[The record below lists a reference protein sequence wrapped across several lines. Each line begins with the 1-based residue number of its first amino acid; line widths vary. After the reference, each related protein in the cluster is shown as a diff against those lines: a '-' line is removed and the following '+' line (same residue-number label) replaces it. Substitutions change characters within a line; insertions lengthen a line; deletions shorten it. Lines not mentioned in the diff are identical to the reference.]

1 MTRLVSFDIGIKNM
15 AYCVFL
21 VDEEKITIEDWGII
35 NMLVEEDSLEIVKT
49 CNVLIDGKTKKQ
61 PKRICGKKCVV
72 TSPNGEN
79 MYCSLH
85 SKKCADF
92 IFPQKEFT
100 KTHIKK
106 YDMLHL
112 KNKYIEVFGEK
123 REDLGEIPIS
133 SPPKMKKQDYIDSLV
148 DYYDSKCFKQVALPK
163 PMKRA
168 NDMDLI
174 SIGRIMK
181 RKMDELQSIQTATH
195 IIMENQISPLAS
207 RMKTVQGMLTQ
218 YFIHNE
224 TPSSPTVI
232 EYISSANK
240 LKGFNLEPDAENTY
254 KQHKKDGIIICGKF
268 LEMNF
273 NSGGREDWICKMR
286 ESPKKDDLADSFLQ
300 GIWYLKRNNIISYAE
315 DLKIKI
321 I

>member
-1 MTRLVSFDIGIKNM
+1 
-15 AYCVFL
+15 
-21 VDEEKITIEDWGII
+21 
-35 NMLVEEDSLEIVKT
+35 
-49 CNVLIDGKTKKQ
+49 
-61 PKRICGKKCVV
+61 
-72 TSPNGEN
+72 

-85 SKKCADF
+85 SKKCSDF

-106 YDMLHL
+106 YDMTQL
-112 KNKYIEVFGEK
+112 KNKYIEIFGEK
-123 REDLGEIPIS
+123 REDLGEISKS
-133 SPPKMKKQDYIDSLV
+133 SPLKMKKQDYIDSLV
-148 DYYDSKCFKQVALPK
+148 EYYDSRCFKQVALPK

-181 RKMDELQSIQTATH
+181 RKMDELQSIQMATH

-224 TPSSPTVI
+224 TPSSPSII

-240 LKGFNLEPDAENTY
+240 LKGFHLEPDAENTY

-273 NSGGREDWICKMR
+273 NGGGREDWILKMR
-286 ESPKKDDLADSFLQ
+286 ESQKKDDLADSFLQ